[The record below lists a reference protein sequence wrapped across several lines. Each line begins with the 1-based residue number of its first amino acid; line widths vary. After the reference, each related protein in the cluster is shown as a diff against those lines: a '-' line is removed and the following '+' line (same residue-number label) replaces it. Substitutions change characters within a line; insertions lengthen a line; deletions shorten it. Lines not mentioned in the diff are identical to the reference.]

1 MPLSDYISSLG
12 DNPYFGA
19 GFGLFGVGFAA
30 SLLRKSGQFGLVWFR
45 RNCMITMEIPNRDKS
60 YHWLLNWITAYGT
73 RTHHVSVETTFKQT
87 ETGRVYTKFDLIPSP
102 GIHLFWYKNNWIR
115 VERSVEKSAMSLQ
128 TGKPYESVTLTALG
142 INKVL
147 FLDILEEARNLAL
160 VSEEGRTVMYT
171 PMGADWI
178 PFGFPRRKRPIES
191 VVLDQGVSEK
201 ILNDIKEFIQNPK
214 WYYDRGIP
222 YRRGYLLYGPPGC
235 GKSSYITALAGQL
248 DYSICLMN
256 LNDRGMSDDRLNH
269 LLTTAPEQSIIL
281 LEDIDAAFL
290 NRDLAKDNP
299 TMYQGMGRLT
309 LSGLLNA
316 LDGVASAEARI
327 IFMTTNYIE
336 RLDAALIRPGRVDV
350 KEKIA
355 HATDYQLE
363 KMFTRF
369 YPETGAEGGQKF
381 CARVRQQ
388 DRPVTA
394 AQIQGLFLQHK
405 DDPEG
410 ALANIELLWKT

>member
-115 VERSVEKSAMSLQ
+115 VERSVEKSAMSIQ

-142 INKVL
+142 INKAL

-178 PFGFPRRKRPIES
+178 PFGYPRRKRPIES
-191 VVLDQGVSEK
+191 VVLDQGVSDK

-235 GKSSYITALAGQL
+235 GKSSYITALAG
-248 DYSICLMN
+248 
-256 LNDRGMSDDRLNH
+256 
-269 LLTTAPEQSIIL
+269 TPIL
-281 LEDIDAAFL
+281 HF
-290 NRDLAKDNP
+290 
-299 TMYQGMGRLT
+299 Y
-309 LSGLLNA
+309 
-316 LDGVASAEARI
+316 
-327 IFMTTNYIE
+327 
-336 RLDAALIRPGRVDV
+336 V
-350 KEKIA
+350 K
-355 HATDYQLE
+355 
-363 KMFTRF
+363 
-369 YPETGAEGGQKF
+369 
-381 CARVRQQ
+381 
-388 DRPVTA
+388 VTA
-394 AQIQGLFLQHK
+394 VY
-405 DDPEG
+405 
-410 ALANIELLWKT
+410 